1 MVEDIILWKE
11 IQERITH
18 KISNADFKIM
28 CQLHAKYFNHKFEIP
43 CSCNKA
49 KIRQW
54 LFQLNDIL
62 K

>member
-28 CQLHAKYFNHKFEIP
+28 CELHAKYFNHKFEIL